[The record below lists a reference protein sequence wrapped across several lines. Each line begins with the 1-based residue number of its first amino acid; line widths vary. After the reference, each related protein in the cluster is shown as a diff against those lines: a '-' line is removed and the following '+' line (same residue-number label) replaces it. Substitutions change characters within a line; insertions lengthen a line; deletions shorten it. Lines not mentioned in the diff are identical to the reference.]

1 MRKSSPLDWIKVP
14 VAVAGFGLKV
24 SGAVQWRQAASVS
37 ACHRFKFLSLMQFVK
52 TRRHVMQ
59 EDATSSTD
67 ESRSKDEFYRQLSLL
82 TDAMSAAHGRDFTVG
97 TLILAARFIVQG
109 KELGAASDSATSAA

>member
-1 MRKSSPLDWIKVP
+1 
-14 VAVAGFGLKV
+14 
-24 SGAVQWRQAASVS
+24 
-37 ACHRFKFLSLMQFVK
+37 MQFVK

-109 KELGAASDSATSAA
+109 KQLGAASDSATSAA